1 MGRMGL
7 TDTQRHATSRFSV
20 RGRWMIRLVEAGYRS
35 QTGQIRYGAN
45 GYPVIV
51 NTVLTGHALPRHYG
65 RLFPG
70 YPRHPPIDEF
80 DSSHKSAQPTHAH
93 PCQGTRCR

>member
-1 MGRMGL
+1 
-7 TDTQRHATSRFSV
+7 
-20 RGRWMIRLVEAGYRS
+20 MIRLVEAGYRS